1 MPVLLAGRMPVPEIM
16 DSYGFYLAQ
25 PWWLMA
31 GLVIVP
37 MIWLARRNLASL
49 GPARRGAAVVLRA
62 LAVLILVVL
71 LARPMLVRQS
81 HRATV
86 IAVVDR
92 SQSIPAQLG
101 DAALDYLSRAVAA
114 GRGVNQ
120 LAVVDVAEAA
130 SISKLPSSDTA
141 IRRRNTTLTG
151 SQSRLAGGVEM
162 ALAIAPPDTAAR
174 IVLLSEG
181 NETEGDLKEAART
194 AAANGIPIDVL
205 PLEYHYDRE
214 VLFKRLVA
222 PPRARSGQ
230 TVSLRF
236 VLNSTA
242 DIRGRLMLTL
252 NGEPVDL
259 VPDSPEVAIPVE
271 LSAGTN
277 VKTVSIPVGTRGLH
291 NFDAVFLPDD
301 PQQDRIVENNRASA
315 MTYVAG
321 PGHVLVVD
329 ADNQSAETLLQV
341 LRGTDMEARYLPAT
355 SLPDDLALL
364 LDTDAI
370 VLANVDCGSLTFQ
383 QQEMLCRYVNDLGG
397 GLVLTGGPNAF
408 GAGGWIGSPVAQI
421 LPVDLDPPQKKQ
433 LPKGALVLIMHACEM
448 PQGNYWGKK
457 VAAAAVGT
465 LSRLDLV
472 GILAYNWQG
481 TGNWVRPLDPV
492 GDKEKVIAAIEGMQ
506 MGDMPSLHDHLQ
518 AAYDAL
524 VKCDAAQKHVIV
536 ISDGDPAAPTPQLL
550 SQLAAAQITCT
561 GVCIFPH
568 SPASKGTLQ
577 QMAIATNGRY
587 YDVTDPTTLPQI
599 FIKEAQ
605 VVRRA
610 LIIEEPFM
618 PQIALGLSEILK
630 GVTPPLPNL
639 DGYVLTG
646 PKGGLN
652 QLVLATHQADPLLAT
667 CQSGLGRCVAFTS
680 SADSRWASR
689 WLSWSDFARFW
700 EQVVRWAGKPAQSTE
715 CEISTDVEGQE
726 ATVRVE
732 AFDTDG
738 KSLQLTSLQGQ
749 VLTPEMKAEPL
760 QLTQTG
766 PGQYSGRF
774 RAAASGSYI
783 VNLHYRRSAPE
794 EAAGDGGM
802 GLQPMNPRQDADA
815 TMSRLANA
823 IVTVPFAPEFRDL
836 SDNVPLLREVSRLT
850 GGRVYSLASDPN
862 RANLYDYAGLTFP
875 QTHLPLLQ
883 PLMLAWLVVFLLDV
897 AVRRVVLDVRAALR
911 RIRGWLTRTVKRE
924 EDQMISRLQARRQKL
939 REQWSAKTADSVL
952 SKHYEGAAKYEGELL
967 TAEPRR
973 EPEPPREERA
983 KKPEGPKQRETTH
996 IDQLLKAKRKKA
1008 GRGEDLGTTD
1018 D

>member
-1 MPVLLAGRMPVPEIM
+1 MMNT
-16 DSYGFYLAQ
+16 YGFYLGQ
-25 PWWLMA
+25 PWWLLA
-31 GLVIVP
+31 GLVLVP
-37 MIWLARRNLASL
+37 MIWLARRNLTAL
-49 GPARRGAAVVLRA
+49 GTGRRIAAVVLRA
-62 LAVLILVVL
+62 LAVLILAVL
-71 LARPMLVRQS
+71 LARPMLVRES
-81 HRATV
+81 RRATV

-101 DAALDYLSRAVAA
+101 NVALDYLSRAVTA
-114 GRGVNQ
+114 GKGVNQ

-130 SISKLPSSDTA
+130 TISKLPSGDTA

-151 SQSRLAGGVEM
+151 GQSRLASGIEM
-162 ALAIAPPDTAAR
+162 AMAIAPPDTATR

-205 PLEYHYDRE
+205 PLEYHYDSE
-214 VLFKRLVA
+214 VLFKRVAA

-230 TVSLRF
+230 MISLRF

-242 DIRGRLMLTL
+242 DIRGKLMLTL

-259 VPDSPEVAIPVE
+259 VPDSPEVAVPVE

-277 VKTVSIPVGTRGLH
+277 VKTVSIPVGTRGIH
-291 NFDAVFLPDD
+291 NFNAVFLPDD
-301 PQQDRIVENNRASA
+301 PKQDRVVENNRASA

-321 PGHVLVVD
+321 PGHILVVD
-329 ADNQSAETLLQV
+329 ADNTSAQSLLQA
-341 LRGTDMEARYLPAT
+341 LRGTDMEVRYLAAP

-370 VLANVDCGSLTFQ
+370 VLANVECASLTFQ

-397 GLVLTGGPNAF
+397 GLVVTGGPNAF
-408 GAGGWIGSPVAQI
+408 GAGGWIGSSMAQI

-457 VAAAAVGT
+457 VAMSAVGT

-472 GILAYNWQG
+472 GILSYNWTNTNQ
-481 TGNWVRPLDPV
+481 WVFPLADV
-492 GDKEKVIAAIEGMQ
+492 GDKDNVIAAIEQMQ

-524 VKCDAAQKHVIV
+524 VKCNAAQKHVIV
-536 ISDGDPAAPTPQLL
+536 ITDGDPAPPTPQLL

-568 SPASKGTLQ
+568 TPASKQNLQ
-577 QMAIATNGRY
+577 QMAMATNGRY
-587 YDVTDPTTLPQI
+587 YDVSDPTTLPQI

-605 VVRRA
+605 VVRRS
-610 LIIEEPFM
+610 LIIEESFA
-618 PQIALGLSEILK
+618 PQITLGLSEILK

-680 SADSRWASR
+680 SADTRWAGP
-689 WLSWSDFARFW
+689 WLQWGGFAGFW

-715 CEISTDVEGQE
+715 CEISADVEGQE

-732 AFDTDG
+732 ALDADG
-738 KSLQLTSLQGQ
+738 KSLPLAAIQGQ
-749 VLTPEMKAEPL
+749 VLTPEMRAEPL

-774 RAAASGSYI
+774 RTPTSGSYI
-783 VNLHYRRSAPE
+783 VNLYYRK
-794 EAAGDGGM
+794 AGVAGGPPARVE
-802 GLQPMNPRQDADA
+802 GVSPSSRGQDALGTRGQDVRDTTA
-815 TMSRLANA
+815 SRLANA

-836 SDNVPLLREVSRLT
+836 SDNAPLLREVSRVT
-850 GGRVYSLASDPN
+850 GGRVLSLSSDPN
-862 RANLYDYAGLTFP
+862 QVNLYDYAGLTFP
-875 QTHLPLLQ
+875 QTHLPLLR
-883 PLMLAWLVVFLLDV
+883 PLMLTWLVVFLLDV
-897 AVRRVVLDVRAALR
+897 AVRRVVFDVRAMLR
-911 RIRGWLTRTVKRE
+911 KIKAWLTRAVRRE
-924 EDQMISRLQARRQKL
+924 QDETISRLQARRQKL
-939 REQWSAKTADSVL
+939 RAQWSARTAAADL
-952 SKHYEGAAKYEGELL
+952 SKHYEGADKYKGEIL

-973 EPEPPREERA
+973 DVEPPRTAETKEPQ
-983 KKPEGPKQRETTH
+983 KPEKPSGSAY
-996 IDQLLKAKRKKA
+996 IDQLLQAKRRKTGQDKDKGA
-1008 GRGEDLGTTD
+1008 IDE
-1018 D
+1018 

>member
-1 MPVLLAGRMPVPEIM
+1 MT
-16 DSYGFYLAQ
+16 DTYGFYLGQ
-25 PWWLMA
+25 PWWLLV

-37 MIWLARRNLASL
+37 MIWLARRSL
-49 GPARRGAAVVLRA
+49 VVLGTGRRIAAVVLRA
-62 LAVLILVVL
+62 LAVLILIVL
-71 LARPMLVRQS
+71 LARPMLVRES
-81 HRATV
+81 RRATV

-92 SQSIPAQLG
+92 SQSIPARLG
-101 DAALDYLSRAVAA
+101 DAALEYLSRAVTT
-114 GRGVNQ
+114 GKGVNQ

-130 SISKLPSSDTA
+130 SISKLPSGDTA

-151 SQSRLAGGVEM
+151 GQSRLASGIEM
-162 ALAIAPPDTAAR
+162 AMAIAPPDTATR

-181 NETEGDLKEAART
+181 NETEGDLKEAAKT

-205 PLEYHYDRE
+205 PLEYRYDSE
-214 VLFKRLVA
+214 VLFKRVAA

-230 TVSLRF
+230 TISLRF

-242 DIRGRLMLTL
+242 AIRGRMMLTL
-252 NGEPVDL
+252 NGAPVDL
-259 VPDSPEVAIPVE
+259 VADSPEVAVPVE

-277 VKTVSIPVGTRGLH
+277 VKTVSIPVGTRGIH
-291 NFDAVFLPDD
+291 NFNAVFLPDD
-301 PQQDRIVENNRASA
+301 PTQDRIVENNRASA

-321 PGHVLVVD
+321 PGHILVVD
-329 ADNQSAETLLQV
+329 ADNASAQSLLQA
-341 LRGTDMEARYLPAT
+341 LRGTDMGVRYLAAP

-370 VLANVDCGSLTFQ
+370 VLANVDCASLTFQ

-397 GLVLTGGPNAF
+397 GLVVTGGPNAF

-472 GILAYNWQG
+472 GILSYNWTN
-481 TGNWVRPLDPV
+481 TGQWVFPLAEV
-492 GDKEKVIAAIEGMQ
+492 GDKDKVVAAIEQMQ

-524 VKCDAAQKHVIV
+524 VKCNAAQKHVIV
-536 ISDGDPAAPTPQLL
+536 ITDGDPAPPTPQLL
-550 SQLAAAQITCT
+550 TQLAAAKITCT

-568 SPASKGTLQ
+568 TPASKQNLQ
-577 QMAIATNGRY
+577 QMAMATNGRY
-587 YDVTDPTTLPQI
+587 YDVADPTTLPQI

-605 VVRRA
+605 VVRRS
-610 LIIEEPFM
+610 LIIEESFA
-618 PQIALGLSEILK
+618 PQITLGLSEILK

-652 QLVLATHQADPLLAT
+652 QLVLATHQADPLLAM

-680 SADSRWASR
+680 SADTRWAGP
-689 WLSWSDFARFW
+689 WLQWGGFAGFW

-715 CEISTDVEGQE
+715 CEISADVEGQE

-732 AFDTDG
+732 ALDADG
-738 KSLQLTSLQGQ
+738 KSLQLAALQGQ

-774 RAAASGSYI
+774 RTPASGSYI
-783 VNLHYRRSAPE
+783 VNLHYRKTGPE
-794 EAAGDGGM
+794 G
-802 GLQPMNPRQDADA
+802 
-815 TMSRLANA
+815 TSRLANA

-836 SDNVPLLREVSRLT
+836 SDNAPLLREVSRVT
-850 GGRVYSLASDPN
+850 GGRIYSLSSDPN
-862 RANLYDYAGLTFP
+862 QANVYDYAGLTFP
-875 QTHLPLLQ
+875 QTHLPLLR

-897 AVRRVVLDVRAALR
+897 AVRRVVFDVRAMLR
-911 RIRGWLTRTVKRE
+911 RVRAWLTRAVRRE
-924 EDQMISRLQARRQKL
+924 QDETISRLQARRQKL
-939 REQWSAKTADSVL
+939 RAQWSARTAAADL
-952 SKHYEGAAKYEGELL
+952 PKHYEGADKYQGEIL
-967 TAEPRR
+967 TAEPKR
-973 EPEPPREERA
+973 EAEPPRTLESKEPQEPE
-983 KKPEGPKQRETTH
+983 KPSGSAY
-996 IDQLLKAKRKKA
+996 IDQLLQAKRRKTGHDKDK
-1008 GRGEDLGTTD
+1008 GGLDE
-1018 D
+1018 